1 VRRTKQLNSS
11 TAQQLNSSTG
21 VLSLG
26 IDGVDSPRSTAE
38 AERLSGR
45 FRERIVFFLIGGLLI
60 AAATSKAAYL
70 LTNPFADIHLGLP
83 TEVIWLSVVIDFA
96 VGATNLASCRTRL
109 LSFVNL
115 VVFTGFFLFNLV
127 RFAGG
132 ETTCACSGFFEI
144 PIWITLLLDLS
155 VVCFFLHSRHRRQEA
170 IHGAK
175 DLHAIFA
182 GTNPIVGGIAAGAGF
197 LTVVVVAFPTLG
209 FGSIVERLFANEAI
223 EAKVT
228 FQDDLQAGK
237 QKLIEIA
244 IRNNSDWPAKFVGV
258 QGSCSCLSIA
268 DDLAARE
275 LPARGHTLLPIWI
288 TPPQTG
294 KLHQRLT
301 IFLEHPERFRIDVEV
316 VGFVKRGD

>member
-1 VRRTKQLNSS
+1 MRRTKQLNSS
-11 TAQQLNSSTG
+11 TAQQLNSSTAQRLNGSTG

-26 IDGVDSPRSTAE
+26 IDGVDSPRSTAK

-70 LTNPFADIHLGLP
+70 LTNPVADIHLGLP

-155 VVCFFLHSRHRRQEA
+155 VVRLASVRLLNGCLQTRR
-170 IHGAK
+170 
-175 DLHAIFA
+175 L
-182 GTNPIVGGIAAGAGF
+182 
-197 LTVVVVAFPTLG
+197 
-209 FGSIVERLFANEAI
+209 
-223 EAKVT
+223 
-228 FQDDLQAGK
+228 
-237 QKLIEIA
+237 
-244 IRNNSDWPAKFVGV
+244 
-258 QGSCSCLSIA
+258 
-268 DDLAARE
+268 
-275 LPARGHTLLPIWI
+275 
-288 TPPQTG
+288 
-294 KLHQRLT
+294 
-301 IFLEHPERFRIDVEV
+301 
-316 VGFVKRGD
+316 KRR

>member
-1 VRRTKQLNSS
+1 
-11 TAQQLNSSTG
+11 
-21 VLSLG
+21 LG

-155 VVCFFLHSRHRRQEA
+155 VVCFFF
-170 IHGAK
+170 IV
-175 DLHAIFA
+175 DIA
-182 GTNPIVGGIAAGAGF
+182 GRKQFMGLKICTRSLQVPI
-197 LTVVVVAFPTLG
+197 
-209 FGSIVERLFANEAI
+209 R
-223 EAKVT
+223 
-228 FQDDLQAGK
+228 
-237 QKLIEIA
+237 
-244 IRNNSDWPAKFVGV
+244 
-258 QGSCSCLSIA
+258 
-268 DDLAARE
+268 
-275 LPARGHTLLPIWI
+275 
-288 TPPQTG
+288 
-294 KLHQRLT
+294 
-301 IFLEHPERFRIDVEV
+301 
-316 VGFVKRGD
+316 

>member
-1 VRRTKQLNSS
+1 
-11 TAQQLNSSTG
+11 
-21 VLSLG
+21 LG

-70 LTNPFADIHLGLP
+70 LTNPFADIHL
-83 TEVIWLSVVIDFA
+83 
-96 VGATNLASCRTRL
+96 
-109 LSFVNL
+109 
-115 VVFTGFFLFNLV
+115 
-127 RFAGG
+127 
-132 ETTCACSGFFEI
+132 
-144 PIWITLLLDLS
+144 
-155 VVCFFLHSRHRRQEA
+155 
-170 IHGAK
+170 
-175 DLHAIFA
+175 
-182 GTNPIVGGIAAGAGF
+182 
-197 LTVVVVAFPTLG
+197 
-209 FGSIVERLFANEAI
+209 
-223 EAKVT
+223 
-228 FQDDLQAGK
+228 
-237 QKLIEIA
+237 
-244 IRNNSDWPAKFVGV
+244 
-258 QGSCSCLSIA
+258 SCSCLSIA

>member
-1 VRRTKQLNSS
+1 MGG
-11 TAQQLNSSTG
+11 A
-21 VLSLG
+21 
-26 IDGVDSPRSTAE
+26 DSARSTAE
-38 AERLSGR
+38 AERSSGR

-83 TEVIWLSVVIDFA
+83 AEVIWLSVVIDFA
-96 VGATNLASCRTRL
+96 LGAANLALGRTRL

-115 VVFTGFFLFNLV
+115 VVFTGFCLFNLV
-127 RFAGG
+127 RFVGG
-132 ETTCACSGFFEI
+132 ETTCRCSGFLEI

-155 VVCFFLHSRHRRQEA
+155 VVCFFVHSRHRRQEA

-175 DLHAIFA
+175 DLHTIFA
-182 GTNPIVGGIAAGAGF
+182 GANPIVGGIAAGAGF
-197 LTVVVVAFPTLG
+197 LIVVVVAFPTLG
-209 FGSIVERLFANEAI
+209 LGSLGDRLFANGAI
-223 EAKVT
+223 EA
-228 FQDDLQAGK
+228 QAAYQNDLQVGQ
-237 QKLIEIA
+237 QKLIEVA
-244 IRNNSDWPAKFVGV
+244 IRNNSNWPARFVGV

-275 LPARGHTLLPIWI
+275 LPPRGHALLPIWI

-301 IFLEHPERFRIDVEV
+301 IFLEHQERFRIDVEV